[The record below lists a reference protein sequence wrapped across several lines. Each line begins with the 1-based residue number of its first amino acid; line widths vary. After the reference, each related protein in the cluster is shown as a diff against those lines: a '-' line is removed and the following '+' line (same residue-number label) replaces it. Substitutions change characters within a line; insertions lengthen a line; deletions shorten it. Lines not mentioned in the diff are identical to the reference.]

1 MLTFPYSKN
10 WQNNKMNEKRSQE
23 YQSMDPEF
31 SVPTTSLIYADK
43 FEFEYSAIMED
54 KQCKQTERFSVMA
67 KGSNYFLLLDD
78 KSKLRY
84 EVKINM

>member
-1 MLTFPYSKN
+1 MK
-10 WQNNKMNEKRSQE
+10 KEVRSIRVWTLN
-23 YQSMDPEF
+23 SLF
-31 SVPTTSLIYADK
+31 RLTSLIYADK

-78 KSKLRY
+78 KSKLSY

>member
-1 MLTFPYSKN
+1 MK
-10 WQNNKMNEKRSQE
+10 KEVRSIRVWTLN
-23 YQSMDPEF
+23 SLF
-31 SVPTTSLIYADK
+31 RLTSLIYADK
-43 FEFEYSAIMED
+43 FEFEYSAIMGD